1 MPKRKI
7 LTIGNPLLKKKS
19 KPIKAI
25 TPKIKE
31 LITDMIKIMYEANGC
46 GLAAVQVGELI
57 RVIVVDTS
65 DERNEVHI
73 VINPKITE
81 KDGTLVFTEGCLSV
95 PGLEGDVKRF
105 KKVTIKGKDQNFND
119 IEITAEGY
127 TAVALQHEI
136 DHLNGE
142 LYIDKAIP
150 RTIKPIDPVE
160 PEHSL

>member
-1 MPKRKI
+1 MLKRKI

-19 KPIKAI
+19 KPVKAI

-31 LITDMIKIMYEANGC
+31 LIKDMIEIMYEANGC
-46 GLAAVQVGELI
+46 GLAAVQIGELI

-65 DERNEVHI
+65 EKRNDIHI
-73 VINPKITE
+73 IINPKITE
-81 KDGTLVFTEGCLSV
+81 KDGVLVFTEGCLSV

-105 KKVTIKGKDQNFND
+105 RQVTVKGKDQNFND

-136 DHLNGE
+136 DHLNGK
-142 LYIDKAIP
+142 LYIDQAIP
-150 RTIKPIDPVE
+150 RTIKQIE
-160 PEHSL
+160 PEPSL